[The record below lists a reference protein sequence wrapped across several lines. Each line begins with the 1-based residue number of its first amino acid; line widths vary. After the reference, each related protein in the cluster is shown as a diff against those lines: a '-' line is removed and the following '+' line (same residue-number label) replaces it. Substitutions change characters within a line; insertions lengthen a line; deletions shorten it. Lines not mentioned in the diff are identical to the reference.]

1 MGYQVDEEE
10 YLHHLRELW
19 TKNWPKHLP
28 TEPYYPFG
36 QVTLTTYLRE
46 WAKRKP
52 NQPILIYYGKE
63 ITFKQL
69 DELSDRFASFLT
81 SRGLKKGDKV
91 AVFLPNCPQFHIAFY
106 GILKLGCVH
115 VPVNPMFKEH
125 ELLYELNDSGA
136 QVIVTLDQLLP
147 TVRLVKKQ
155 TKLREI
161 ITTRFSDFLP
171 ATPTIPVHKSMVGPE
186 QETEGTIDFITM
198 LAEQG
203 TQYPDVEVTLDDVVA
218 LNYTGGTTGMPKGCE
233 HTQRDMI
240 YTAANMSTF
249 GGTGNQPGSIGLI
262 YIPIFWIAGENSGL
276 IVPVFSGKTIVLL
289 TRWDVEAVLMAID
302 RYKVSETGGTVDNIV
317 ELMEHPKVKEYDLS
331 SLRVVSAMSFVKK
344 LNVNYRNKWNALV
357 GDGCIIREGAYGM
370 TETHTMDT
378 NTNGFQV
385 NNMDLLSEPVFCGLP
400 MPGTEIKILDFDTG
414 EIVPLGQK
422 GQIVIR
428 TPSLLKS
435 YWSKPI
441 ETKRAFHDGWFHTG
455 DVGMLDEEGYLHFL
469 GRSKEMLKVN
479 GMSVF
484 PSELEVLLGRHSA
497 IAGSAVIGKPDL
509 DKGEIPVAFIK
520 LHPAFIG
527 KVSEQDLL
535 NWCYQNMAV
544 YKVPLIRV
552 VEEFPLTA
560 TGKVRKEELKNWIS

>member
-155 TKLREI
+155 TNLREI

-171 ATPTIPVHKSMVGPE
+171 AAPTIPVHKSMIGPE

-203 TQYPDVEVTLDDVVA
+203 TQYPEVEVTLDDVVA

-249 GGTGNQPGSIGLI
+249 GGTGNQSGSIGLI

-276 IVPVFSGKTIVLL
+276 IVPVFSGRTIVLL

-302 RYKVSETGGTVDNIV
+302 RYKVTETGGTVDNIV

-344 LNVNYRNKWNALV
+344 LNVNYRNKWYALV

-400 MPGTEIKILDFDTG
+400 MPGTEIKILDFDTE
-414 EIVPLGQK
+414 EILPLDK
-422 GQIVIR
+422 RVK
-428 TPSLLKS
+428 LL
-435 YWSKPI
+435 
-441 ETKRAFHDGWFHTG
+441 FVH
-455 DVGMLDEEGYLHFL
+455 LHF
-469 GRSKEMLKVN
+469 
-479 GMSVF
+479 
-484 PSELEVLLGRHSA
+484 
-497 IAGSAVIGKPDL
+497 
-509 DKGEIPVAFIK
+509 
-520 LHPAFIG
+520 
-527 KVSEQDLL
+527 
-535 NWCYQNMAV
+535 
-544 YKVPLIRV
+544 
-552 VEEFPLTA
+552 
-560 TGKVRKEELKNWIS
+560 